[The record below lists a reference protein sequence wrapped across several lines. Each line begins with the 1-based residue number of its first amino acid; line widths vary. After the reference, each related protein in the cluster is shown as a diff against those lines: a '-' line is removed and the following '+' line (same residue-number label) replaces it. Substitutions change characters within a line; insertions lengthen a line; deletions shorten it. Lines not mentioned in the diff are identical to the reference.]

1 MKLRVLMK
9 RCKVELAE
17 YDGRQ
22 LLFAFHAATP
32 VPPEKILAKLHDPQK
47 RYAFSPDYRLSIK
60 TGRLAGE
67 EVLAD
72 GQKRIAR
79 LYLAC

>member
-9 RCKVELAE
+9 RGKVELAE

-22 LLFAFHAATP
+22 LVFGFHAATP
-32 VPPEKILAKLHDPQK
+32 VPPEKILAKLQDPQK

-60 TGRLAGE
+60 TGRLPGE
-67 EVLAD
+67 EVLA
-72 GQKRIAR
+72 IAKKE
-79 LYLAC
+79 LQALI